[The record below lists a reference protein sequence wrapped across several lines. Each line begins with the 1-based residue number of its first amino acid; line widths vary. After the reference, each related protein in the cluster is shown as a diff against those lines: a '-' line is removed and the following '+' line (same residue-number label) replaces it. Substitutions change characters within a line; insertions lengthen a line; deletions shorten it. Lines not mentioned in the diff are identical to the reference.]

1 MDDNTKVYSCDDPP
15 IPVPDIVMEQQR
27 LATLISFILML
38 FVHIKNLNDTIV
50 NFKVEINDLK
60 TELNKSQFEKL
71 IKSDKNCLFY
81 TNIDKIA
88 LFDLLHEKIA
98 PLIRRR
104 SGTTDT
110 REHKQFKSTPKKFGP
125 DTKLSSKDLTAD
137 LAHRFGIFGGLC
149 THMFYSRIRGMSEY
163 LKSFIYA

>member
-27 LATLISFILML
+27 LAKLISFILIV
-38 FVHIKNLNDTIV
+38 FVHMKNLSDRIV

-60 TELNKSQFEKL
+60 TKLNKSQFEKL

-88 LFDLLHEKIA
+88 LFDLLSEKIA
-98 PLIRRR
+98 PLIRMRC
-104 SGTTDT
+104 GTTDT
-110 REHKQFKSTPKKFGP
+110 RERIGSSSPHQKRLYQTPNFLQK
-125 DTKLSSKDLTAD
+125 
-137 LAHRFGIFGGLC
+137 
-149 THMFYSRIRGMSEY
+149 MN
-163 LKSFIYA
+163 SF